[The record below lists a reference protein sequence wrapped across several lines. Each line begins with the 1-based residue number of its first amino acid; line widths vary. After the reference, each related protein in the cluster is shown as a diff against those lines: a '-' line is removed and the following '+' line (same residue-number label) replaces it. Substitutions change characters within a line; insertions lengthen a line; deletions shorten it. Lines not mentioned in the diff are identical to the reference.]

1 LGLRKLRRNKQ
12 AECGDETAVLC
23 HAYALLA
30 QVVATIH
37 RLLTNQ
43 PADLHIDT

>member
-1 LGLRKLRRNKQ
+1 M
-12 AECGDETAVLC
+12 GDEAAILC
-23 HAYALLA
+23 HTCALVA
-30 QVVATIH
+30 QVTATIH